1 MCYVIVNPNG
11 RVLYASQCTLYTNM
25 ITRNFQLKFY
35 LQHLL
40 SPEFLGL
47 YEFTDHYI
55 YNVFWFDPYSQFS
68 AYIFLF
74 TRYWC
79 NFKMLFISLSHVI
92 SSKTII
98 HLIIGLSFIMVNSPT
113 SSPDMLPTRQ
123 SGKADTK
130 IRDASSTE
138 LFIQIP
144 EPIDKMYSA
153 CSNQA
158 HTKFETN
165 NSSNSEL
172 DCNTTVMAT
181 TTTMTSSALSHS
193 SATTTATRDSTSPPV
208 EELHQQRQKRRRK
221 PEGLICFYLI
231 DISAVIWFVF
241 VPLFM
246 DFEKQKKTTT
256 LQYIYYII
264 NA

>member
-1 MCYVIVNPNG
+1 MCNVIVNPNG

-92 SSKTII
+92 SSKNNYSLNYRPFV
-98 HLIIGLSFIMVNSPT
+98 HHGKFAYFFPRHAPNSPI
-113 SSPDMLPTRQ
+113 RQ
-123 SGKADTK
+123 S
-130 IRDASSTE
+130 RY
-138 LFIQIP
+138 Q
-144 EPIDKMYSA
+144 
-153 CSNQA
+153 N
-158 HTKFETN
+158 
-165 NSSNSEL
+165 
-172 DCNTTVMAT
+172 
-181 TTTMTSSALSHS
+181 
-193 SATTTATRDSTSPPV
+193 
-208 EELHQQRQKRRRK
+208 
-221 PEGLICFYLI
+221 
-231 DISAVIWFVF
+231 
-241 VPLFM
+241 
-246 DFEKQKKTTT
+246 
-256 LQYIYYII
+256 
-264 NA
+264 